1 MSLFYYLPS
10 KCLLQNIYFLIPMFI
25 NDGHIK
31 WYFYNVLS
39 QNCLENK
46 KAGSHYNRLNHCFV
60 LEYGRFPAGF

>member
-1 MSLFYYLPS
+1 
-10 KCLLQNIYFLIPMFI
+10 MFI
-25 NDGHIK
+25 NDGDIK

>member
-1 MSLFYYLPS
+1 
-10 KCLLQNIYFLIPMFI
+10 MFI

-46 KAGSHYNRLNHCFV
+46 KRAAIIAASIIVLSLNMVAFLPDSKAKV
-60 LEYGRFPAGF
+60 SIK